1 VWDFFVENILVS
13 SILKYFWYI
22 VSLKTTPIIMLLQ
35 AKKINKLR
43 GNLQGKKRVLIALLL
58 PLQMSQV
65 YAADTEKGYF
75 QGFKQGVSKLFSPEP
90 VKSSHT
96 VDLRD
101 LSNYQL
107 DTSRVQ
113 ELPQVGGFQNGTRSQ
128 NNIPAMGIP
137 RRINLKEAV
146 LTAVQRRPEISQS
159 ISSLSSQAANIDV
172 AKAQYYP
179 QISGGFG
186 TADLTKG
193 ERGRQVVSLNATQM
207 LYDFGKVKSS
217 VTTEEAKLAEAQA
230 RVLVSLDQI
239 ALEVADAIVNIKR
252 YQEITKIAEQQKQ
265 GIARIAEIANLRA
278 KAGISSQADPI
289 QAQSNLE
296 AAENNL
302 IVQQTQ
308 LRQYQQKLRTLL
320 GFDISNVE
328 WEIPDSLIQ
337 QAGLYQEPEFTS
349 IPTLMLAH
357 AGVEVARSQKEQAK
371 LNTYPTINIKGS
383 MSQAINGRNP
393 NNNEDDGFYNSVMIE
408 ATSNFY
414 QGGAT
419 RSQTR
424 AASFAEEA
432 ARAQVNTAYLD
443 VVDQVRLIR
452 EQIENKQR
460 QMDILA
466 QRRATT
472 VRTRELYQEQYKLGT
487 RTVVDL
493 LNAEQ
498 AIHSAAQ
505 EIETAR
511 YDIYTAIVQY
521 IQVTG
526 RTRDLYDL
534 NRISI
539 QGFEVQP

>member
-1 VWDFFVENILVS
+1 
-13 SILKYFWYI
+13 
-22 VSLKTTPIIMLLQ
+22 M
-35 AKKINKLR
+35 
-43 GNLQGKKRVLIALLL
+43 
-58 PLQMSQV
+58 
-65 YAADTEKGYF
+65 
-75 QGFKQGVSKLFSPEP
+75 
-90 VKSSHT
+90 
-96 VDLRD
+96 
-101 LSNYQL
+101 L
-107 DTSRVQ
+107 DT
-113 ELPQVGGFQNGTRSQ
+113 
-128 NNIPAMGIP
+128 
-137 RRINLKEAV
+137 
-146 LTAVQRRPEISQS
+146 
-159 ISSLSSQAANIDV
+159 
-172 AKAQYYP
+172 
-179 QISGGFG
+179 
-186 TADLTKG
+186 
-193 ERGRQVVSLNATQM
+193 
-207 LYDFGKVKSS
+207 
-217 VTTEEAKLAEAQA
+217 
-230 RVLVSLDQI
+230 
-239 ALEVADAIVNIKR
+239 
-252 YQEITKIAEQQKQ
+252 
-265 GIARIAEIANLRA
+265 
-278 KAGISSQADPI
+278 
-289 QAQSNLE
+289 
-296 AAENNL
+296 
-302 IVQQTQ
+302 
-308 LRQYQQKLRTLL
+308 
-320 GFDISNVE
+320 
-328 WEIPDSLIQ
+328 
-337 QAGLYQEPEFTS
+337 GLYQEPEFTS

-357 AGVEVARSQKEQAK
+357 AGVEVARSQKEQAR

>member
-1 VWDFFVENILVS
+1 
-13 SILKYFWYI
+13 
-22 VSLKTTPIIMLLQ
+22 MRLQ
-35 AKKINKLR
+35 AKKFKKNR
-43 GNLQGKKRVLIALLL
+43 GNLQGKKGAFLALLL
-58 PLQMSQV
+58 PLQISPV
-65 YAADTEKGYF
+65 YAADSQNGYF
-75 QGFKQGVSKLFSPEP
+75 DGLKQGVSKLFAPTPE
-90 VKSSHT
+90 KSAHT
-96 VDLRD
+96 VDISE
-101 LSNYQL
+101 LSNFQL

-113 ELPQVGGFQNGTRSQ
+113 ELPPIGRPSSM
-128 NNIPAMGIP
+128 IPQPYAPVAGIP
-137 RRINLKEAV
+137 RRMNLKEAV
-146 LTAVQRRPEISQS
+146 LTAVQRRPEIAQS

-172 AKAQYYP
+172 AKAGYYP
-179 QISGGFG
+179 QISGGMS

-193 ERGRQVVSLNATQM
+193 ERGRQLLSLNATQL

-217 VTTEEAKLAEAQA
+217 VTTEEAKLAEEQA
-230 RVLVSLDQI
+230 RVLVSLDQV

-320 GFDISNVE
+320 GFDVSNID
-328 WEIPDSLIQ
+328 WEIPNSIVQ
-337 QAGLYQEPEFTS
+337 QAGLYEEPEFTQ
-349 IPTLMLAH
+349 IPSLMLAY
-357 AGVEVARSQKEQAK
+357 AGVEVAKSQKEQAK
-371 LNTYPTINIKGS
+371 LSAYPTINLKGS
-383 MSQAINGRNP
+383 LSQAVNGRNP
-393 NNNEDDGFYNSVMIE
+393 NNNEDDGLYNSVMIE

-414 QGGAT
+414 QGGSIK
-419 RSQTR
+419 SQTR
-424 AASFAEEA
+424 AASYAEEA
-432 ARAQVNTAYLD
+432 ARAQVSTAYLD

-460 QMDILA
+460 QMNILA

-472 VRTRELYQEQYKLGT
+472 VRTKELYQEQYKLGT

-511 YDIYTAIVQY
+511 YDIYSAIVQY